1 MICRGNRVGFMGASL
16 SRVSALVLVM
26 LAALLGGMSAGRAG
40 VVMNQSCEGGCAD
53 TLKAWLSAEQSAWF
67 PVLAGPAERFEVTG
81 DQAACPARQGA
92 QPIVHAI
99 VLAPYYRHFLKL
111 PGTQNDAVLLK
122 ALFEKRG
129 VAPENLHV
137 MDGDAVTRKA
147 VLDVMRSTIAC
158 ARERDQVVVS
168 FSGGASSYMKWGA
181 RSDPDG
187 FLSRRCSDPSL
198 DAETR
203 RDLCADTVRTAVS
216 ERFLALEKNFNEHVL
231 FTSDTIVVGHT
242 RMAEGSAVIG
252 IRTSELSNFAIQLQ
266 NRGADVIFIFDT
278 NYAEDFKLLEQN
290 EAARYKA
297 RWHWQR
303 GDDSTAPPADA
314 VELFGAGEMAAL
326 YATRWNELGYETSH
340 TGDVVLGELTF
351 AVSQALRS
359 NPSPTIEQLAREVDR
374 TMAAQNRDQMPVF
387 EATNPNLRFLAT
399 RDEPQSNPDRIE
411 VINPKLSRGATPIHD
426 PQMDI
431 VARYRGPG
439 PAAFASIDGVNVEID
454 ANGQFRRPVK
464 LETRGELPIRVYGRD
479 ASLLSE
485 RRLLFGES
493 ETVASLAPVGRR
505 LALVIANQHYADPAF
520 PTLRT
525 PIDDGKAVAQLL
537 AQRFGYTTTLTMA
550 SGTERSLLLTDATKA
565 DIQKVLFDLRK
576 SLTAEDQLL
585 IYYAGHGQTDQENTA
600 YWVPVDGD
608 ASEDFTWV
616 RAFEITEDLRKLASG
631 SVLLISDSCYAGGL
645 SRDAVKAPEGPR
657 DRYLAK
663 STRFKA
669 RQLIA
674 SGGDEPV
681 QDGGGGDHSLFT
693 RALLDGLA
701 EMPDKVFTANEL
713 FAGKVK
719 PKAVE
724 YAFATSAN
732 GQTPVFY
739 RMVQAGDEP
748 ESEFV
753 FVGK

>member
-1 MICRGNRVGFMGASL
+1 MSVSL
-16 SRVSALVLVM
+16 SRFSALTLVVLV
-26 LAALLGGMSAGRAG
+26 ALLGGTPASHAGLAIGQDCG
-40 VVMNQSCEGGCAD
+40 VRCAD
-53 TLKAWLSAEQSAWF
+53 TLKAWLAAEQSTWF
-67 PVLAGPAERFEVTG
+67 PVLNGPAERFEVAG
-81 DQAACPARQGA
+81 EQAAACPARQAA
-92 QPIVHAI
+92 QPVVHAV
-99 VLAPYYRHFLKL
+99 VLAPHYRNFMEL
-111 PGTQNDAVLLK
+111 PGTQNDAALLK
-122 ALFEKRG
+122 ALFAKRG
-129 VAPENLHV
+129 VAPQNLHV
-137 MDGDAVTRKA
+137 MDGDTATRQA
-147 VLDVMRSTIAC
+147 VLGVMRATVAC
-158 ARERDQVVVS
+158 ARERDQVVVT
-168 FSGGASSYMKWGA
+168 FSGGAASYLKWGSRHDA
-181 RSDPDG
+181 TD
-187 FLSRRCSDPSL
+187 FLSRHCSDPSL
-198 DAETR
+198 GEIR
-203 RDLCADTVRTAVS
+203 REMCTDTVRAAVS
-216 ERFLALEKNFNEHVL
+216 QRFLELEKGFNEHVL
-231 FTSDTIVVGHT
+231 FTSDTRIVAHDWLTDGT
-242 RMAEGSAVIG
+242 AISG
-252 IRTSELSNFAIQLQ
+252 IRTSELSNFAIQIQ
-266 NRGADVIFIFDT
+266 NRGADVIFILDT
-278 NYAEDFKLLEQN
+278 NYAEDFRLLDQD

-297 RWHWQR
+297 SWRWQR
-303 GDDSTAPPADA
+303 GSDDAAQPADA

-326 YATRWNELGYETSH
+326 YATRSNEFGFETKK
-340 TGDVVLGELTF
+340 TGNVVLGELTF
-351 AVSQALRS
+351 AVSEALRS
-359 NPSPTIEQLAREVDR
+359 NPSPTIGQLAREIDR
-374 TMAAQNRDQMPVF
+374 TMAEQNRRQTPVF

-431 VARYRGPG
+431 VARYSGPG
-439 PAAFASIDGVNVEID
+439 PAGFASIDGVNVEID
-454 ANGQFRRPVK
+454 PNGQFRRPVK
-464 LETRGELPIRVYGRD
+464 LEARSELPIRVYGRD
-479 ASLLSE
+479 ASLLAE

-505 LALVIANQHYADPAF
+505 LALVIANQHYADPSF

-525 PIDDGKAVAQLL
+525 PIGDAKAVEQLL
-537 AQRFGYTTTLTMA
+537 ADNFGYTTTLKMA
-550 SGTERSLLLTDATKA
+550 SGAERSLLLIDATKA
-565 DIQKVLFDLRK
+565 DIQKALFDLRK
-576 SLTAEDQLL
+576 SLTAEDQLI

-681 QDGGGGDHSLFT
+681 QDGGGGGHSLFA
-693 RALLDGLA
+693 RALIEGLA

-719 PKAVE
+719 PKAIE
-724 YAFATSAN
+724 YAFSTAAN

-739 RMVQAGDEP
+739 RMTQAGDEP
-748 ESEFV
+748 EAEFV
-753 FVGK
+753 FVRK